1 MIPRETAPFG
11 GRPALTLAVAT
22 AITGGFVA
30 LAAPAT
36 ADAGHVPGPA
46 GAQVTH
52 AGTQATPS
60 GDHAVRAVSAR
71 GGDPRGADDCPPG
84 PPGPPGPRG
93 RLDGVS
99 GAYATPTGGVTGEY
113 LADVQGNGTTLIR
126 DPSSITPNL
135 PWHDIST
142 LTGYPG
148 SVTGVA
154 LAVSPIAPNVL
165 DVTVRSITGVV
176 AQTSCILTV
185 NPAWP
190 TNCTA
195 FTSITPPL

>member
-1 MIPRETAPFG
+1 M
-11 GRPALTLAVAT
+11 AT
-22 AITGGFVA
+22 AIAGGFVA

-36 ADAGHVPGPA
+36 ADAGHA

-52 AGTQATPS
+52 AGRQVAPS
-60 GDHAVRAVSAR
+60 GDHAVRAASAR
-71 GGDPRGADDCPPG
+71 DGDPGDADDCPPG
-84 PPGPPGPRG
+84 PLGPPGPRG

-99 GAYATPTGGVTGEY
+99 GAFAVPAGGASGQY

-126 DPSSITPNL
+126 DPSSIAPNL

-142 LTGYPG
+142 LAGYPG
-148 SVTGVA
+148 GVTGVS
-154 LAVSPIAPNVL
+154 LAVSPAAPNVL

-195 FTSITPPL
+195 FTAITPPL